1 VTPGLFIVYRN
12 SLPTAGMSLNNTAV
26 SKIMALREMGGG
38 LGDLYLLLILYKKL
52 LVVVTQ
58 S

>member
-1 VTPGLFIVYRN
+1 
-12 SLPTAGMSLNNTAV
+12 MSLNNTVV

-38 LGDLYLLLILYKKL
+38 LGDLYLLLILNKKL
-52 LVVVTQ
+52 LVVVTR